1 MWETTRSALVCPR
14 PAASVESPGM
24 APARNN
30 AARSDLFSREVLIVG
45 LLTMAGAVLRFWGL
59 PRLGLAHFDEGIYAI
74 AGLWSVSPRG
84 LASLDPTLIPYAP
97 PGFPF
102 LVGIAY
108 LGLGVSD
115 RAAILVSILAG
126 TLTIPA
132 AAWLARR
139 TFGAGA
145 GAAAAALVA
154 FSGFHVACS
163 RVALTDASF
172 LLCWILGL
180 VCGQRFLER
189 PRFSSAIALG
199 LSVGLAQWFKYNG
212 WLLGVF
218 VVLAAALGMLVNPNE
233 RHRPRIRAVWGFGL
247 LAALVAGAVYW
258 PWFTFVESHGGY
270 AGLLKHHQSYMG
282 GLSSWLPHLRLQLD
296 QMAALSGGPAWNV
309 TEYLA
314 AVLCCN
320 LVLLPPGKP
329 NRYRASLLLLA
340 IFALVVLLFPYVY
353 WWLGA
358 AWVLDPR
365 QRRSPG
371 NRLLAAAWLGLS
383 ILTPCYHPYA
393 RLWLPL
399 HFLGWIMTAN
409 LINERFPTPHQKPGR
424 LPSALETG
432 NVFGINIWECIACGI
447 AMLAIE
453 FLGPDM
459 FRSPALGPGELPG
472 PLAPSDSLRNGV
484 RKAVA
489 DLPAG
494 TPGLRLL
501 ARPPVTFY
509 VGGRVQVQVEPDL
522 TRLLA
527 PGNLRLW
534 ALVDLAQLRQEG
546 DPKTASAALLG
557 RWELVREYP
566 TQLSLPALLDIDPA
580 AARAGRSESL
590 SAPLWLLRPRTAGPA

>member
-1 MWETTRSALVCPR
+1 
-14 PAASVESPGM
+14 M

-30 AARSDLFSREVLIVG
+30 SARSDLLSREVLIVG

-59 PRLGLAHFDEGIYAI
+59 PRLGLSHFDEGIYAI

-97 PGFPF
+97 PGFPI
-102 LVGIAY
+102 LVGVAY
-108 LGLGVSD
+108 LALDVRD
-115 RAAILVSILAG
+115 LAAILVSILAG

-139 TFGAGA
+139 TSGAGA

-154 FSGFHVACS
+154 FSGFHVAFS

-189 PRFSSAIALG
+189 PRLSSAIALG

-218 VVLAAALGMLVNPNE
+218 VVLAACLGILVDPKE
-233 RHRPRIRAVWGFGL
+233 RQRPRIRAVWGFGL
-247 LAALVAGAVYW
+247 LAVLLAVAVYW
-258 PWFTFVESHGGY
+258 PWFAFVESHGGY

-282 GLSSWLPHLRLQLD
+282 GFSSWPPHLRLQLE

-314 AVLCCN
+314 AVLCCK
-320 LVLLPPGKP
+320 LVLLPLGKP
-329 NRYRASLLLLA
+329 NRYRASLLLA
-340 IFALVVLLFPYVY
+340 IFALVFPFFY

-358 AWVLDPR
+358 GWVLDPR

-371 NRLLAAAWLGLS
+371 KRLLAAAWLGLS
-383 ILTPCYHPYA
+383 ILTPFYHPYA

-409 LINERFPTPHQKPGR
+409 LITQGFPTPQPKPGKSA
-424 LPSALETG
+424 SALETG
-432 NVFGINIWECIACGI
+432 NLYGFNTWEWIACGI

-453 FLGPDM
+453 LLGADM
-459 FRSPALGPGELPG
+459 LRSPTLGPGALPG
-472 PLAPSDSLRNGV
+472 PLAPSDLLRNGV

-501 ARPPVTFY
+501 ARPPVAFY
-509 VGGRVQVQVEPDL
+509 VGGRVPVQVEPDPA
-522 TRLLA
+522 RLLA
-527 PGNLRLW
+527 PGNPRLW

-566 TQLSLPALLDIDPA
+566 AQLSLPALLDIDPA
-580 AARAGRSESL
+580 AARAGRSETL